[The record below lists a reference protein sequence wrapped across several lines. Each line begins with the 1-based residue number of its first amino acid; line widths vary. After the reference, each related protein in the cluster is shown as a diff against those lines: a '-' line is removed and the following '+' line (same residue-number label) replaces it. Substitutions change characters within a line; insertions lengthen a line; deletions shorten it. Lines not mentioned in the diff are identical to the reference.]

1 MFSGVRSGYGRFFS
15 PLVLPV
21 TRKSIWTVDFE
32 ARPKKHLEQRG
43 GRTGVSFSPVAWGA
57 HTSRSCQ
64 EEDCFLDLCGYPT
77 QLSPSHQRREQ
88 RMSWLNSP
96 SILLLHTEGKK
107 HLKGH
112 AHASSNMAC
121 WDWFPV
127 HKQEET
133 RRGKLEK
140 WEKPSARVGLIL
152 VPLSVH
158 FLFYFEGWM
167 WLFFSLFFPESPFDC
182 QLLALLVFLGWTS
195 LSVWDVPAAIG
206 LQRFLLLIIN
216 HMFLWLFSHQCDAN
230 LRLRFEHKWTWCP
243 QEWCKDRVCQ
253 CWRERKKEWKKSRDT
268 VSRKG
273 TRGLWAPR
281 RHTILYFTLY

>member
-1 MFSGVRSGYGRFFS
+1 MFSGVRSGYRRFFS

-64 EEDCFLDLCGYPT
+64 EEDCFLDLCCYPT

-152 VPLSVH
+152 YQCTSCFILKVRRDFFLTVLSWESV
-158 FLFYFEGWM
+158 
-167 WLFFSLFFPESPFDC
+167 WLSAPRTPRFSGMN
-182 QLLALLVFLGWTS
+182 LLVRLRRS
-195 LSVWDVPAAIG
+195 CCHRPAA
-206 LQRFLLLIIN
+206 LFVVN
-216 HMFLWLFSHQCDAN
+216 H
-230 LRLRFEHKWTWCP
+230 
-243 QEWCKDRVCQ
+243 
-253 CWRERKKEWKKSRDT
+253 
-268 VSRKG
+268 
-273 TRGLWAPR
+273 
-281 RHTILYFTLY
+281 